1 MNWLKTQNLLKLEG
15 SKTLELVKAQKFFE
29 IGKKT
34 KMLELDGVLK
44 ILDHKSKIML
54 KQED

>member
-15 SKTLELVKAQKFFE
+15 FKTLELVKAQKFFE

-54 KQED
+54 KKED